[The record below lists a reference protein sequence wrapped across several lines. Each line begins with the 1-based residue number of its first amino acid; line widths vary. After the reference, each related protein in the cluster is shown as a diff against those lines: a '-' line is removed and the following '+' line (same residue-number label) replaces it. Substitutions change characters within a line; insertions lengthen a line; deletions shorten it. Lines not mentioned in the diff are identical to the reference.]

1 MSVPVEKDL
10 LQALTQEQKSG
21 IIDKLN
27 LLGTYETI
35 KTYESNKFG
44 DNETHSLKLVK
55 LDELNY
61 VMVLDNGFK
70 CNKTHIEYDIPENS
84 NITVISEGT
93 VIDMNWL
100 FNGVNLLSKKPLN
113 ILDLSN
119 VDCSQLKEL
128 HQAFYALCAEEVNF
142 GDIDFDNLTD
152 VEGIFCNTKINNI
165 ISNRYDLNKD
175 FIKLKVKD
183 EDFKG
188 IAITQLMINCHMKIN
203 AEITMNYAQFNHKLS
218 SLGIIKIGINKLKLN
233 LNLPYFEH
241 LDHAIEEIEVNEL
254 DMSHVNIMPDQIIA
268 DTNEGYF
275 VFDNCK
281 IRDKLIVAKTLPLG
295 KKDIEWLK
303 GYHVESGVTEDGI
316 EVVIV
321 DFTKPSEKNTINN

>member
-1 MSVPVEKDL
+1 MSIPIEKDL

-27 LLGTYETI
+27 LLGTYEII

-44 DNETHSLKLVK
+44 DDETHSLKLVK

-70 CNKTHIEYDIPENS
+70 CNKTHIELDIPEDS

-100 FNGVNLLSKKPLN
+100 FNGVNLLSKKSLN

-119 VDCSQLKEL
+119 IDCSQLKEL
-128 HQAFYALCAEEVNF
+128 KQTFFALRANEVNF
-142 GDIDFDNLTD
+142 GDIDFDNLTN
-152 VEGIFCNTKINNI
+152 VEGIFCNTRISNV

-175 FIKLKVKD
+175 FIKLKVQEKD
-183 EDFKG
+183 LKDF
-188 IAITQLMINCHMKIN
+188 AVTQIMINCHMKIN
-203 AEITMNYAQFNHKLS
+203 AEIIMSYEQFNHKLDF
-218 SLGIIKIGINKLKLN
+218 LGLRKIDINKLKLN

-241 LDHAIEEIEVNEL
+241 LDHVIQEIEVNEL
-254 DMSHVNIMPDQIIA
+254 DMSHVNVMPDQIIT
-268 DTNEGYF
+268 DMDKGYY

-281 IRDKLIVAKTLPLG
+281 IRDKLIIAKTVPLG

-303 GYHVESGVTEDGI
+303 SYHAESGVTEDGI
-316 EVVIV
+316 EVIIV
-321 DFTKPSEKNTINN
+321 DFTKPSEKKL